1 MSEALAA
8 IFPATTLQTCIIHLL
23 RHSLDYA
30 SWKER
35 KALAAALRPIY
46 TAPSA
51 DAAGAALDTFERGPW
66 GLRYLRCL
74 RGDNLRFLCPL
85 RSLHHLGAPALH
97 CA

>member
-8 IFPATTLQTCIIHLL
+8 VFPATTLQTCIVHLL

-30 SWKER
+30 NWKER

-51 DAAGAALDTFERGPW
+51 EAAGAALDTFERARGARAFRRSSP
-66 GLRYLRCL
+66 
-74 RGDNLRFLCPL
+74 RGDAPGR
-85 RSLHHLGAPALH
+85 RSFPSSHFRRRSGA
-97 CA
+97 